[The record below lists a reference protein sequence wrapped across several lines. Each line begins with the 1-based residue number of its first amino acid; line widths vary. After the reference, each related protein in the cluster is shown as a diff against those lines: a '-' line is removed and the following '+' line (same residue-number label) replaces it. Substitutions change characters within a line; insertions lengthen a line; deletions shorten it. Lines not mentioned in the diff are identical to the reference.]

1 MPSGPI
7 DTDSLGVPTMQYP
20 ENGSEFLHHEP
31 CGHCGSSDGNSRY
44 DDGHA
49 YCFVCHHYE
58 PGDERN
64 HHHRPDAP
72 KRAMLKGTPVPLNKR
87 GLTEEICRKFRIHKD
102 GDTLRMHYFDKKGQV
117 CAAKVKTKDKR
128 FWLEG
133 DNVDH
138 QLFGQNL
145 FPDTGTRLTIYE
157 GELDA
162 ASGYTAMPK
171 WPHVS
176 IPNGAAAAKKDIQR
190 VIDLCQGYE
199 TVVFFFDND
208 DAGIQAAQD
217 CAALLPP
224 GKAKIARL
232 EKYKDASD
240 ALQQGDMEAI
250 RRAIYDA
257 KAYRPDGIVDA
268 KSLKHLIT
276 TPNQSCKH
284 EYPFKGLNTK
294 LHGIRYGELITLTAG
309 TGSGKT
315 ALCRHLAT
323 HLLQQGERVGI
334 LELEASN
341 RNTALGLMSCAV
353 GKPLHIGEHEP
364 EQLERHFLDSLAN
377 YDLYLFDGFGSFD
390 PDTIY
395 QRIEYLAT
403 GLECKIIFL
412 DHISILLSG
421 LEGDERRMLDQT
433 MTRLRSLVERTGIT
447 LFLVSHVRRTHSD
460 QTHEEGARINL
471 GHLRG
476 SHSIG
481 QLSDGIIAL
490 ERDQQASGKKAF
502 TTVRVLKNRYSG
514 ELGVA
519 CRLKY
524 DLDTCK
530 FHETESR
537 QEEEFN
543 PITDF

>member
-1 MPSGPI
+1 MLS
-7 DTDSLGVPTMQYP
+7 Q
-20 ENGSEFLHHEP
+20 ENGSEFLYHEP

-49 YCFVCHHYE
+49 YCFVCHHYD
-58 PGDERN
+58 PGDNNEFHN
-64 HHHRPDAP
+64 HQP
-72 KRAMLKGTPVPLNKR
+72 KERAMLKGTPVALRKR
-87 GLTEEICRKFRIHKD
+87 GLSEEVCRKFRIHKD
-102 GDTLRMHYFDKKGQV
+102 GETLRMHYFDKRGQV
-117 CAAKVKTKDKR
+117 CAAKVKTKDKK
-128 FWLEG
+128 FWMEG
-133 DNVDH
+133 DHLDH

-145 FPDTGTRLTIYE
+145 IPDTGKRLSIYE

-162 ASGYTAMPK
+162 ASGYAAQPT

-176 IPNGAAAAKKDIQR
+176 IPHGAAGAKKDLQK
-190 VIDLCQGYE
+190 VLPLLQGYE
-199 TVVFFFDND
+199 EVVFFFDND

-217 CAALLPP
+217 CAAILPP

-240 ALQQGDMEAI
+240 ALQKGDMEAI

-257 KAYRPDGIVDA
+257 KTYRPDGIVEGR
-268 KSLKHLIT
+268 SLLELVT
-276 TPNQSCKH
+276 TPNLKCIH
-284 EYPFKGLNTK
+284 EYPFKGLNEK
-294 LHGIRYGELITLTAG
+294 LHGIRYGELITITSG

-315 ALCRHLAT
+315 SFCRNLAT

-334 LELEASN
+334 LALEASN

-353 GKPLHIGEHEP
+353 GKPLHIGEHGRREL
-364 EQLERHFLDSLAN
+364 EQYFLDSVAN
-377 YDLYLFDGFGSFD
+377 YDLYLFDGFGSFE

-395 QRIEYLAT
+395 QRIEFMAT
-403 GLECKIIFL
+403 GLECRVVFL

-421 LEGDERRMLDQT
+421 LEGDERRMIDQT

-460 QTHEEGARINL
+460 QAHEEGARITL

-476 SHSIG
+476 SHSIS

-490 ERDQQASGKKAF
+490 ERDQQASGSKAS

-519 CRLKY
+519 AFLNY
-524 DLDTCK
+524 DLEKCK
-530 FHETESR
+530 FHESTIAKDP
-537 QEEEFN
+537 EFN
-543 PITDF
+543 PATDF

>member
-1 MPSGPI
+1 
-7 DTDSLGVPTMQYP
+7 MQYP

-31 CGHCGSSDGNSRY
+31 CNSCGSSDGNSRY
-44 DDGHA
+44 TDGHA
-49 YCFVCHHYE
+49 YCFVCHNYE
-58 PGDERN
+58 PGDERD
-64 HHHRPDAP
+64 HHHQTTAP
-72 KRAMLKGTPVPLNKR
+72 KRAMLKGTPVALKKR
-87 GLTEEICRKFRIHKD
+87 GLTEEQCRKYRIHRD
-102 GDTLRMHYFDKKGQV
+102 GDTLRMHYFDKSGNV
-117 CAAKVKTKDKR
+117 VAAKVKTKDKR
-128 FWLEG
+128 FWMEG

-162 ASGYTAMPK
+162 ASGYAAMPT
-171 WPHVS
+171 WPHMS
-176 IPNGAAAAKKDIQR
+176 IPNGAAAAKKDIQK

-199 TVVFFFDND
+199 TVVFFYDND

-257 KAYRPDGIVDA
+257 KAYRPDGIIDA
-268 KSLKHLIT
+268 KSLENLVT
-276 TPNQSCKH
+276 TPNLKCIH
-284 EYPFKGLNTK
+284 EYPFKGLNEK
-294 LHGIRYGELITLTAG
+294 LHGIRYGELITITSG

-315 ALCRHLAT
+315 SFCRYIAT

-334 LELEASN
+334 LELEAGT
-341 RNTALGLMSCAV
+341 RNTALGIMSCAV
-353 GKPLHIGEHEP
+353 GEPLHIGEHEP
-364 EQLERHFLDSLAN
+364 ARLKQHFLDSIAN

-395 QRIEYLAT
+395 NRIEYLAT
-403 GLECKIIFL
+403 GLDCKIIIL

-421 LEGDERRMLDQT
+421 LDGDERRMIDQT

-447 LFLVSHVRRTHSD
+447 LFLVSHLRRASND
-460 QTHEEGARINL
+460 KNAHEEGGRISL
-471 GHLRG
+471 SSLRG
-476 SHSIG
+476 SHSIA
-481 QLSDGIIAL
+481 QISDQVLAL
-490 ERDQQASGKKAF
+490 EVDQQSGDKRKP

-514 ELGVA
+514 EVGVA
-519 CRLKY
+519 CQLGY
-524 DLDTCK
+524 DLNTCR
-530 FHETESR
+530 FTEHEIKGP
-537 QEEEFN
+537 EFN
-543 PITDF
+543 PATDF

>member
-1 MPSGPI
+1 
-7 DTDSLGVPTMQYP
+7 MQYP

-44 DDGHA
+44 TDGHT
-49 YCFVCHHYE
+49 YCFVCQHYE
-58 PGDERN
+58 PGDGGD
-64 HHHRPDAP
+64 HHHQRAP
-72 KRAMLKGTPVPLNKR
+72 KDKAMLKGTPIALRKR
-87 GLTEEICRKFRIHKD
+87 GLTEEHCRKFRIHKD
-102 GDTLRMHYFDKKGQV
+102 GDTLRMHYFDKKGKV
-117 CAAKVKTKDKR
+117 CAAKVKTKDKK
-128 FWLEG
+128 FWMEG

-162 ASGYTAMPK
+162 ASGYAAMPT
-171 WPHVS
+171 WPHMS
-176 IPNGAAAAKKDIQR
+176 IPNGAAAAKKDIQK

-199 TVVFFFDND
+199 TVVFFFDHD

-217 CAALLPP
+217 CAAVLPP

-232 EKYKDASD
+232 EKYKDASE
-240 ALQQGDMEAI
+240 ALQNGDMEAI

-276 TPNQSCKH
+276 TPNQLCEH
-284 EYPFKGLNTK
+284 EYPFKGLNKK

-315 ALCRHLAT
+315 ALCRNLAT

-353 GKPLHIGEHEP
+353 GKPLHIGEHDP
-364 EQLERHFLDSLAN
+364 EQLERHFLDTLAN

-395 QRIEYLAT
+395 QRIEYLAS
-403 GLECKIIFL
+403 GLECRIIFL

-481 QLSDGIIAL
+481 QLSDGILAL
-490 ERDQQASGKKAF
+490 ERDQQASGQKAL

-519 CRLKY
+519 CKLKY
-524 DLDTCK
+524 DLNKCT
-530 FHETESR
+530 FHETESTE
-537 QEEEFN
+537 EEEFN